1 MFHHFQLF
9 WRFSSRPILDTPHS
23 FFVRLGYMKYQHQSG
38 QYVSILK
45 YQSKITP
52 AMGAIHIIYGFQWSI
67 LNTVLNVGNLV
78 MEIKLWIYGCFLK
91 QGYPKT
97 MVGNSYAHTWFCGM
111 LHFLTHLRTPLG
123 LVYTHRT
130 TQDHTG
136 VGLGWSFV
144 GLCSL
149 SLETCWGCLSLW
161 TGYLFLVESE
171 IPSSWGDQRIQWS
184 LYQRGQLDQKH
195 FMRVVK
201 KQKIERFPNAAF
213 FLARKCSWSG
223 VQFPYGTIRGA
234 RPWVSHETLL
244 IFARF
249 AHNLAECGRSADA
262 WNRRMLIYHR
272 FHSPDHTTG
281 RGKSDSCNLVIKNV
295 YVHLHTHALH
305 NGHVGLGCQ

>member
-1 MFHHFQLF
+1 MIHLE
-9 WRFSSRPILDTPHS
+9 
-23 FFVRLGYMKYQHQSG
+23 Y
-38 QYVSILK
+38 SIECWK
-45 YQSKITP
+45 PSHGNQT
-52 AMGAIHIIYGFQWSI
+52 
-67 LNTVLNVGNLV
+67 LNLPV
-78 MEIKLWIYGCFLK
+78 F
-91 QGYPKT
+91 PKT
-97 MVGNSYAHTWFCGM
+97 GISQNNGRELICAHMVLRHVTFSDSSAHTTWTR
-111 LHFLTHLRTPLG
+111 L
-123 LVYTHRT
+123 Y

-136 VGLGWSFV
+136 PHRGGVGVEFCGFMFTEWRRAEDVSVYELGIYFWLKVKSPPPEVIKGFSGRFISV
-144 GLCSL
+144 VN
-149 SLETCWGCLSLW
+149 W
-161 TGYLFLVESE
+161 
-171 IPSSWGDQRIQWS
+171 IR
-184 LYQRGQLDQKH
+184 H

-262 WNRRMLIYHR
+262 WNRPYVDLPS

>member
-1 MFHHFQLF
+1 
-9 WRFSSRPILDTPHS
+9 
-23 FFVRLGYMKYQHQSG
+23 MKYQHQSG

-52 AMGAIHIIYGFQWSI
+52 AMGVIHIIYGFQWSI

-149 SLETCWGCLSLW
+149 S
-161 TGYLFLVESE
+161 
-171 IPSSWGDQRIQWS
+171 GDVLRMSQSMNWVFISGWKWNPLLLRWS
-184 LYQRGQLDQKH
+184 KDSAVAYQHGQLDQTFHACCQETEDWAFSKFGH
-195 FMRVVK
+195 FLG
-201 KQKIERFPNAAF
+201 QK
-213 FLARKCSWSG
+213 
-223 VQFPYGTIRGA
+223 
-234 RPWVSHETLL
+234 
-244 IFARF
+244 
-249 AHNLAECGRSADA
+249 
-262 WNRRMLIYHR
+262 M
-272 FHSPDHTTG
+272 
-281 RGKSDSCNLVIKNV
+281 
-295 YVHLHTHALH
+295 
-305 NGHVGLGCQ
+305 

>member
-1 MFHHFQLF
+1 M
-9 WRFSSRPILDTPHS
+9 
-23 FFVRLGYMKYQHQSG
+23 
-38 QYVSILK
+38 
-45 YQSKITP
+45 
-52 AMGAIHIIYGFQWSI
+52 
-67 LNTVLNVGNLV
+67 VLRHV
-78 MEIKLWIYGCFLK
+78 
-91 QGYPKT
+91 
-97 MVGNSYAHTWFCGM
+97 

-130 TQDHTG
+130 TQGWGWGG
-136 VGLGWSFV
+136 VLWV
-144 GLCSL
+144 YVHWV
-149 SLETCWGCLSLW
+149 ETCWGCLSLW
-161 TGYLFLVESE
+161 AGYLFLVESE
-171 IPSSWGDQRIQWS
+171 IPSSWGDQRIQRS
-184 LYQRGQLDQKH
+184 LINMVNWIRH

-201 KQKIERFPNAAF
+201 KQKIERFPNSAF

-262 WNRRMLIYHR
+262 WNRPYVDLPS
-272 FHSPDHTTG
+272 FLSPDHVTG